1 MSAVASV
8 KTSGVFVTDIPLALA
23 ALKSIFPNPTAP
35 FAIIL
40 IELDNFEI
48 VSEFIGSVTELKIP
62 SQSFELSIISCAE

>member
-8 KTSGVFVTDIPLALA
+8 KTSGVFVTDIPFALA

-48 VSEFIGSVTELKIP
+48 VSAFIGSVT
-62 SQSFELSIISCAE
+62 